1 MKNQTILTIGNTD
14 TYLTLAINTNKNKTQ
29 ARKELITKFVAW
41 YDTMRFCNA
50 KTFKANKPL
59 DVKFEVNSAVIFD
72 SQAEK
77 TRELIAKGAGKLMIQ
92 NTPIGRSRFE
102 ARLDALVSLVQMFSD
117 IEATK
122 DEETRN
128 AVVDAIRQEYYAN

>member
-59 DVKFEVNSAVIFD
+59 DVKFTVNSSVVFD
-72 SQAEK
+72 SKHELVAE
-77 TRELIAKGAGKLMIQ
+77 GAGKLMIQ
-92 NTPIGRSRFE
+92 NTPAGRSRFE
-102 ARLDALVSLVQMFSD
+102 ARLDKLVSLVQMFASVED
-117 IEATK
+117 TK
-122 DEETRN
+122 TEKERN
-128 AVVDAIRQEYYAN
+128 DVVSSIREVYYAN